1 MNQLQVMQHPTSELV
16 FVKGSEVVTDSL
28 TVAQI
33 FNKEHKHVLRD
44 IRNQR
49 DKLFE
54 AGEHEFVQ
62 SNFGRD
68 EYKDAKGEKRT
79 KLLLTEDSFM
89 MIAMS
94 YTTIEAMK
102 MKVKFIEEFKRM
114 KEYIQNQQKPMSP
127 LKMINVMTNEM
138 MKQEHRLEKLE
149 QTVNER
155 MTVDYSQQLS
165 IKNAV
170 GRRVYK
176 LWEDGTINQE
186 VHDNKKKLFSAIW
199 KDVKAVFAVN
209 SYCNIRQKDFDEAV
223 AYINAWR
230 PRLV

>member
-1 MNQLQVMQHPTSELV
+1 
-16 FVKGSEVVTDSL
+16 
-28 TVAQI
+28 
-33 FNKEHKHVLRD
+33 
-44 IRNQR
+44 
-49 DKLFE
+49 
-54 AGEHEFVQ
+54 
-62 SNFGRD
+62 
-68 EYKDAKGEKRT
+68 
-79 KLLLTEDSFM
+79 M

-186 VHDNKKKLFSAIW
+186 VHDNKKVVLSNLERCKSSVCC
-199 KDVKAVFAVN
+199 K
-209 SYCNIRQKDFDEAV
+209 
-223 AYINAWR
+223 
-230 PRLV
+230 